1 MQRSSSLEWWRPD
14 ISADSAAPART
25 APAAVTRGSSVPFW
39 ALAAFTAILLI
50 SPQSYFPI
58 FEKLRIALLTAGL
71 AAAAY
76 FWDCLVYRQPLTIR
90 SREIWLAALLAAW
103 ALVTVPFSYSPG
115 ASLSFLFEAYVK
127 SLVVFWLL
135 ANIVSSVTRLRAVAW
150 ELSLIAIPLALT
162 AVYNFYSGVF
172 LDPTVKQRIAGYQ
185 GAVAGNPNDL
195 ALMINLILP
204 FSVALLLIHRSRP
217 AARFLLTAGIGLSAV
232 AVIVTFSRGGFVT
245 LATLFL
251 LYLWKFRRRSERRW
265 MWTLFAFLLVSIPLA
280 GPEYLERLSTITDI
294 KADETGSAQQ
304 RWGDM
309 AAAAEFTLRHPIIG
323 AGIGQNLQAV
333 RELRGPS
340 GYLVHNVYLEYAAEL
355 GIPGLVLFLLLLAG
369 GIKSAALVQRE
380 TKEARGERGD
390 LFYLAEGI
398 QTSLIAFAV
407 SCLFYPVAYHV
418 HFYYIAGLAVAAQA
432 LCRSE
437 SGSWK

>member
-25 APAAVTRGSSVPFW
+25 ASEAVTRGSSIPFW
-39 ALAAFTAILLI
+39 ALMTFTVVLLI

-71 AAAAY
+71 AAATY
-76 FWDCLVYRQPLTIR
+76 LWDCLVYRQALSIR
-90 SREIWLAALLAAW
+90 SREIWLAALLGAW

-115 ASLSFLFEAYVK
+115 GSLAFFFELYVK
-127 SLVVFWLL
+127 SLVIFLLL
-135 ANIVSSVTRLRAVAW
+135 ANIVSSVKRLRAIAW
-150 ELSLIAIPLALT
+150 ELSLIAIPLSLT
-162 AVYNFYSGVF
+162 AVYNFSSGVF

-185 GAVAGNPNDL
+185 GAIAGNPNDL

-204 FSVALLLIHRSRP
+204 LSVALLLIHRRP
-217 AARFLLTAGIGLSAV
+217 AVRFLLTAGICLSAV

-251 LYLWKFRRRSERRW
+251 LYLWKFRRRPERRW

-309 AAAAEFTLRHPIIG
+309 AAAAEFTLGHPIVG

-333 RELRGPS
+333 REVRGPS
-340 GYLVHNVYLEYAAEL
+340 GYSVHNVYLEYAAEL
-355 GIPGLVLFLLLLAG
+355 GLPGLALFLLLLAG
-369 GIKSAALVQRE
+369 GIKSAALVQRQTQQAPGRRE
-380 TKEARGERGD
+380 

-398 QTSLIAFAV
+398 QTSLIAFTV

-418 HFYYIAGLAVAAQA
+418 HFYYLTGLAVAAKA
-432 LCRSE
+432 MCRPE